1 MKKEI
6 GQKNEQLTV
15 YEMRSEESRRL
26 LQKLN
31 ENINKKQAKLVKDKE
46 IVTLELERVNRLL

>member
-31 ENINKKQAKLVKDKE
+31 ENINKK
-46 IVTLELERVNRLL
+46 